1 MAADE
6 RETSSPWRAGARVDE
21 PLIVPTRE
29 GYDLWSQTYDDEDN
43 PLIALEEAAFERLL
57 GEVRGLTI
65 ADIGCGTGRHALAM
79 AQSGAHVVAPDFS
92 LGMLAKARAKGG
104 ATSIPRCAS

>member
-6 RETSSPWRAGARVDE
+6 RETSSPSRAGSGVDE
-21 PLIVPTRE
+21 PMIGPTRE
-29 GYDLWSQTYDDEDN
+29 GYDLWSQTHDDEDN
-43 PLIALEEAAFERLL
+43 PLIALEEAPFERLR

-79 AQSGAHVVAPDFS
+79 AQSGAHVVALDFS
-92 LGMLAKARAKGG
+92 LGTMRMAPTGRW
-104 ATSIPRCAS
+104 P

>member
-1 MAADE
+1 
-6 RETSSPWRAGARVDE
+6 V
-21 PLIVPTRE
+21 
-29 GYDLWSQTYDDEDN
+29 
-43 PLIALEEAAFERLL
+43 
-57 GEVRGLTI
+57 
-65 ADIGCGTGRHALAM
+65 CGTGRHALAM